1 MRALRTAIPV
11 LALTLLSGHVAPSVD
26 DNNRYLKLTPLGDRV
41 RLVYTVFFGEIPGAS
56 ERRTVDADHDG
67 RISDAEAHAF
77 GVRLGG
83 EVAAGLQVEID
94 GRTAPVTW
102 TTVDAGMGT
111 PDVAAGAFSID
122 LVASLCLPRFRG
134 QHRVVLRDRFRIP
147 HPGETEAKI
156 EDSPGVTIDRAHV
169 GPVDDPGHDFRFAGP
184 GGPIED
190 DGVELVFTASDK
202 APVTADGACVESGG
216 GTSRV
221 PWIAAIAGGAVV
233 AAALAFWLLRRRAR

>member
-1 MRALRTAIPV
+1 V

-56 ERRTVDADHDG
+56 ERRAVDADHDG
-67 RISDAEAHAF
+67 RISDGEAHAF
-77 GVRLGG
+77 AVQLGA
-83 EVAAGLQVEID
+83 EVAAGLQVEVD

-102 TTVDAGMGT
+102 TTTDAGMGT

-122 LVASLCLPRFRG
+122 LVANVCLSRFRG

-147 HPGETEAKI
+147 HPGETEAKV

-184 GGPIED
+184 GGPLED
-190 DGVELVFTASDK
+190 DGLELVFTANDK
-202 APVTADGACVESGG
+202 APVTADGKCVERTGG
-216 GTSRV
+216 GSRV
-221 PWIAAIAGGAVV
+221 PWIAAIAGGVV
-233 AAALAFWLLRRRAR
+233 AIAGVAGWLLRRRTTAA